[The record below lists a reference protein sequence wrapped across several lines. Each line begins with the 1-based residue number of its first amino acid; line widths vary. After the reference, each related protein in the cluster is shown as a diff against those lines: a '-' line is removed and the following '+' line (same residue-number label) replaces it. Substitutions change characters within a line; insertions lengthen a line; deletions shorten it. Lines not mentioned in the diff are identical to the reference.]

1 MGEDAD
7 ARLPVLQCAGEFAV
21 VSLSGGRVE
30 ASWWLALREG
40 RRAGAV
46 ALLACGLPDAAGT
59 GAQRGGACRRAPDAE
74 RAAHVGVPPLAPTGG
89 VRGVMGPMGHVG

>member
-21 VSLSGGRVE
+21 VSFPGRRVE
-30 ASWWLALREG
+30 AARGLALREG

-74 RAAHVGVPPLAPTGG
+74 RAAHVGVPPLAPARG